1 MWVSTPQA
9 RWGYFVKTA
18 LSEFEDMKKLLL
30 FICSAMLPVCM
41 MAADGDVTMTVS
53 GMTTKMSD
61 GTWNISINSAGRVSS
76 LQRKGT
82 EFLASN
88 GIYFDYTTAE
98 GNKGLNPSKV
108 SVVKNTSDYCEVL
121 YSATSG
127 NTLFEQGFIM
137 RKGAPGIYTYVIAT
151 GTANSA
157 KEPVKEIR
165 VCSRLGETMLQGYVD
180 YRMNGRI
187 PSNSEMAEA
196 EKEANTIQDA
206 TYRLADGSIYT
217 KYNWANYIE
226 RDTLH
231 GLCGMSSNY
240 YGLYNIPVS
249 YEWLNGGCERQEL
262 TVHATSKS
270 PITIQMLQGE
280 HFGGQALVLNEGEKK
295 LYGPFLIFTTY
306 SKNPVGSARNRAIQE
321 TEEWPYQWFE
331 NELYPRER
339 ATVRGHLN
347 VTTGQRNDSV
357 RIILAQEKDKDP
369 IEMMHGYQFWTLTD
383 ANGDFEIKH
392 VRPGTYNLF
401 AYAKAGEV
409 TDMLEQDD
417 ITVAVPDGSPSGF
430 TVDLGTFTWTP
441 KKYGE
446 LLWMIGQNDRRSSE
460 FCLSDTTRQYGLW
473 ELVPANLTYTIGE
486 SSEAK
491 DWYYAQTQNGTWT
504 IKFNLAE
511 RPAGRVHLTASI
523 AGCAGSGS
531 TINVKVN
538 GTQRATWKPGVNDAS
553 VYRSAV
559 NSGRHYLFT
568 TDFLNT
574 GLKVGENTVTLQL
587 TGSGSKDGILYDCI
601 KLEAGDPITDGIR
614 EIPHALPFHL
624 HQKYMVNDRLVIEK
638 AGRRYA
644 ADGRQIR

>member
-1 MWVSTPQA
+1 
-9 RWGYFVKTA
+9 
-18 LSEFEDMKKLLL
+18 
-30 FICSAMLPVCM
+30 M

-61 GTWNISINSAGRVSS
+61 GTWSVTIGSNGRVSS

-108 SVVKNTSDYCEVL
+108 TVIKNTAEHCEVL
-121 YSATSG
+121 YSATTG
-127 NTLFEQGFIM
+127 NTIFEQGFIM
-137 RKGAPGIYTYVIAT
+137 RKGVAGIYTYVIAT

-157 KEPVKEIR
+157 KEPVKEAR
-165 VCSRLGETMLQGYVD
+165 VCSRLGDTMLQGYVD

-231 GLCGMSSNY
+231 GLCGMSNNY

-249 YEWLNGGCERQEL
+249 YEWINGGCDRQEL

-280 HFGGQALVLNEGEKK
+280 HFGGQAMVLNEGEKK
-295 LYGPFLIFTTY
+295 LYGPFLIHTTY
-306 SKNPVGSARNRAIQE
+306 SKNPVSSARNQAAKE
-321 TEEWPYQWFE
+321 AEAWPYQWFE
-331 NELYPRER
+331 NDLYPRER
-339 ATVRGHLN
+339 GTVRGHLD

-357 RIILAQEKDKDP
+357 RIILAQEKGKEP
-369 IEMMHGYQFWTLTD
+369 IEMMKGYQFWTLTD
-383 ANGDFEIKH
+383 ANGDFELKN

-401 AYAKAGEV
+401 AYAKAGDV

-417 ITVAVPDGSPSGF
+417 VTVAVGDN
-430 TVDLGTFTWTP
+430 DLGTITWTP
-441 KKYGE
+441 KKYTR

-460 FCLSDTTRQYGLW
+460 FRYSDAMRQYGLW
-473 ELVPANLTYTIGE
+473 DKVPQTLTYTIGQSNE
-486 SSEAK
+486 QT
-491 DWYYAQTQNGTWT
+491 DWYYAQAKSGTWT
-504 IKFNLAE
+504 IKFNLDE
-511 RPAGRVHLTASI
+511 RPAGRVYLTASL
-523 AGCAGSGS
+523 AGCTGAGS
-531 TINVKVN
+531 TVTVKVN
-538 GTQRATWKPGVNDAS
+538 GTQRATWKPGFNDAGI
-553 VYRSAV
+553 YRSAI
-559 NSGRHYLFT
+559 NSGRHYVFT

-574 GLKVGENTVTLQL
+574 GLKAGENTITL
-587 TGSGSKDGILYDCI
+587 TMSGNGSNGGFMYDCI
-601 KLEAGDPITDGIR
+601 KLEAGEQVTSAIQPIISADAPNVTPQKFIHGNRIVIEKGGERYTVDGIR
-614 EIPHALPFHL
+614 L
-624 HQKYMVNDRLVIEK
+624 K
-638 AGRRYA
+638 
-644 ADGRQIR
+644 